1 MKPSPY
7 VLLIGLAAGLTGFAQ
22 GHAQYPIR
30 PLRVIVPT
38 STGGS
43 SDTAARL
50 ISPPLSER
58 LGQQVVV
65 ENRAGAAS
73 MIGTEAVAR
82 SAPDG
87 YTLLMSV
94 PALATNPAI
103 YKKLP
108 YDALRDFAPV
118 TLAISQPHLL
128 VVHPSLPANSVRELI
143 TLAKA
148 RPGDIVFASAGNGS
162 NLHLAM
168 ELFLVM
174 TGTKMVHVPYK
185 GPAPG
190 IIDLVAGRVSVMMP
204 GILPGGPHVRTGRL
218 RALGVT
224 GRTRAA
230 TMPDLPTVAEAG
242 VPGYE
247 STVWNGLLAPANTPK
262 EVIARLHK
270 EVTAVLLIPVVKER
284 LASEGAEIV
293 ASSPEEFSSHIRA
306 ELSKWA
312 SVVKSAGIHPE

>member
-1 MKPSPY
+1 MRQKPY
-7 VLLIGLAAGLTGFAQ
+7 ALLIGLTVGLTGIAEVD
-22 GHAQYPIR
+22 AQYPTR
-30 PLRVIVPT
+30 PLRIIVPT

-43 SDTAARL
+43 SDTVARL
-50 ISPPLSER
+50 ISQPLSER

-73 MIGTEAVAR
+73 TIGTETVAR

-94 PALATNPAI
+94 PALATNPSI

-128 VVHPSLPANSVRELI
+128 VVHPSLPARSVKELI
-143 TLAKA
+143 ALAKA

-168 ELFLVM
+168 ELFLGM
-174 TGTKMVHVPYK
+174 TGTRMLHVPYK
-185 GPAPG
+185 GPTPG
-190 IIDLVAGRVSVMMP
+190 IVDLGAGRVWVMMP

-224 GRTRAA
+224 SRTRAA
-230 TMPDLPTVAEAG
+230 TMPDLPTVAETG

-247 STVWNGLLAPANTPK
+247 STVWNGLLAPANTPN
-262 EVIARLHK
+262 EIIARLHK
-270 EVTAVLLIPVVKER
+270 EVTAVLLIPVVKDR
-284 LASEGAEIV
+284 LSSEGAEIV
-293 ASSPEEFSSHIRA
+293 ANSPGEFSSHIRA
-306 ELSKWA
+306 ELLKWA
-312 SVVKSAGIHPE
+312 KVVKSAGIQPE